1 MIPTCEYYYLEK
13 KISHSSLNQNS
24 HTKKKQKGKYYNKE
38 QKKFLLKMKTSNMK
52 NVILMIDEDDKQKR
66 LSYSVLLTY
75 LKQKKLTRAQTISK
89 IRKKSSF
96 FKSKKKIISIP
107 YINHCVLNV

>member
-1 MIPTCEYYYLEK
+1 
-13 KISHSSLNQNS
+13 
-24 HTKKKQKGKYYNKE
+24 
-38 QKKFLLKMKTSNMK
+38 
-52 NVILMIDEDDKQKR
+52 MIDEDDKQKR

-96 FKSKKKIISIP
+96 FK
-107 YINHCVLNV
+107 